1 MIEVTQAIP
10 EANAIAQTA
19 TVVVIALVG
28 AIFGIQKI
36 LKGWKETSTESNL
49 ISLMHSELTRLS
61 THNAVLAEEL
71 AKFQLEVVSLNKQIN
86 NLTVENSRLYAEIA
100 ALTNEVN
107 RLQEMIEGAQKQVK
121 ENHVVNIDSRS

>member
-19 TVVVIALVG
+19 TMVVIALVG

-49 ISLMHSELTRLS
+49 ISLMHGELTRLS

-86 NLTVENSRLYAEIA
+86 NLTVENNRLYAEIA

-107 RLQEMIEGAQKQVK
+107 RLQEMIEGARNK
-121 ENHVVNIDSRS
+121 

>member
-1 MIEVTQAIP
+1 MTQAIP

-19 TVVVIALVG
+19 TMVVIALVG

-61 THNAVLAEEL
+61 AHNAVLAEEL
-71 AKFQLEVVSLNKQIN
+71 AKFQLEVISLNKQIN
-86 NLTVENSRLYAEIA
+86 NLTVENNRLYAEIA